1 MMKFHKYQG
10 TGNDF
15 IVFDNREGE
24 VINAKATFVRK
35 WCDRKFGIGADG
47 MIFIV
52 DHPECDFEMIYF
64 NADGSQ
70 SFCGNGS
77 RCAVLFAKSIG
88 IITSK
93 ATFVA
98 IDGMHSAEIDQND
111 LVHLRMKDVNL
122 VEEDEGCFFI
132 DTGSPHYIE
141 YVNDIKSVDVVKKG
155 EEIRYSSRFKEV
167 GTNVNF
173 VGVGEDRLLV
183 RTYERGVEDETL
195 SCGTGVTAV
204 AISAAREDLGI
215 YEVLIQTM
223 GGTLEVSYEKTG
235 PMSYTNISLIGPA
248 LKVFEG
254 VINE

>member
-1 MMKFHKYQG
+1 MIKFHKYQG

-15 IVFDNREGE
+15 IVFDNRKGK
-24 VINAKATFVRK
+24 VANDNAAFVKK

-52 DHPECDFEMIYF
+52 NHPECDFEMIYF

-77 RCAVLFAKSIG
+77 RCAVLFAKSLG
-88 IITSK
+88 IINSNT
-93 ATFVA
+93 TFAA
-98 IDGMHSAEIDQND
+98 IDGMHSAQIDEND
-111 LVHLRMKDVNL
+111 LVHLRMKDVDV
-122 VEEDEGCFFI
+122 VEEEEGRFFI

-155 EEIRYSSRFKEV
+155 KEIRYSSRFKEL

-204 AISAAREDLGI
+204 AISAAREELGI

-223 GGTLEVSYEKTG
+223 GGTLEVSYEKTA
-235 PMSYTNISLIGPA
+235 PMRYTNISLIGPA
-248 LKVFEG
+248 LKVFDG